1 MEERGILDQFTE
13 SAFVVI
19 IIIMNKD
26 PNAFKSL
33 SFPNG
38 QGQSISAIEMTWNLA
53 VKGFELANTKE
64 DEIEAICAVTLLNG
78 MLENISNLQGI
89 LPAIIDKYLSEL
101 SKADTSDYKIML
113 VQGIMMCLWY
123 DYGVSLTKFEE
134 INATSS
140 IFQVI
145 FEQVPTIKQDFEVKR
160 FVLGLSSLIV
170 NSDMPQAVKDNYGN
184 LIKALVFLS

>member
-1 MEERGILDQFTE
+1 
-13 SAFVVI
+13 
-19 IIIMNKD
+19 
-26 PNAFKSL
+26 
-33 SFPNG
+33 
-38 QGQSISAIEMTWNLA
+38 MTWNLA
-53 VKGFELANTKE
+53 LKAFELANTKS

-101 SKADTSDYKIML
+101 SQADTADYKVML
-113 VQGIMMCLWY
+113 LQGIMMCLWY

-134 INATSS
+134 VSATAN

-160 FVLGLSSLIV
+160 FILGLSSLIV
-170 NSDMPQAVKDNYGN
+170 NSDMPTAVKDNYGN
-184 LIKALVFLS
+184 IIKALVFLS